1 MLLMRDSVQLL
12 GVSSSSLLEI
22 GLQLLE
28 GVEVGFPKRSKVLE
42 EGVEF
47 ELFGFQL
54 EDVVFYV
61 VYIN

>member
-1 MLLMRDSVQLL
+1 MRDSVQLL
-12 GVSSSSLLEI
+12 GVSSSSFLEI
-22 GLQLLE
+22 GLKLLE
-28 GVEVGFPKRSKVLE
+28 GVEVGFPKRSKVIE

-54 EDVVFYV
+54 EDVVFYA

>member
-1 MLLMRDSVQLL
+1 MRDSVQLL
-12 GVSSSSLLEI
+12 GVSSSSFLEI
-22 GLQLLE
+22 GLKLLE
-28 GVEVGFPKRSKVLE
+28 GVEVGFPKRSKVIE

>member
-1 MLLMRDSVQLL
+1 M
-12 GVSSSSLLEI
+12 SSSSFLEI
-22 GLQLLE
+22 GLKLLE

-54 EDVVFYV
+54 EDVVFYA

>member
-1 MLLMRDSVQLL
+1 M
-12 GVSSSSLLEI
+12 SSSSLLEI

-54 EDVVFYV
+54 EDVVFYA